1 MEVMMR
7 AARVLAIG
15 SLADIVVEDIPIP
28 VPEEDQLLVKVDL
41 AALNPIDYKVA
52 LPGHRG
58 GREFPLTL
66 GFDAVGTVSVVGS
79 AVSSVAVGDRVCLM
93 TDIMAPGTAAEYVL
107 ARERN
112 VAAVPAGIGDAQA
125 AGLPLAGLTALQAL
139 DLAGLQA
146 GQSVLIHAGA
156 GGVGHLA
163 IQIAKHRGAT
173 VYATSSAPHLE
184 LLAELGADHPVDYHA
199 TPPGKFACRVD
210 LVLDTQGGAVA
221 EATVAAMRPGS
232 VHVSIVG
239 FSPAGAGR
247 DDVRME
253 TMLVEPRAA
262 ELATLLGMMTDGSLR
277 VVVDEVTDL
286 GAFVT
291 AIRALHDGHT
301 TGKRLIAI
309 R

>member
-1 MEVMMR
+1 MR

-15 SLADIVVEDIPIP
+15 ALADIVVEDIPVPIP
-28 VPEEDQLLVKVDL
+28 DEDQLLVKVEL
-41 AALNPIDYKVA
+41 AALNPVDYKVA
-52 LPGHRG
+52 LHGHRG

-66 GFDAVGTVSVVGS
+66 GFDAVGTVGAVGS

-93 TDIMAPGTAAEYVL
+93 TDIMAPGTAAEYVV

-112 VAAVPAGIGDAQA
+112 VARVPAGMDDAQA

-163 IQIAKHRGAT
+163 VQIAKRRGAI
-173 VYATSSAPHLE
+173 VYATSSARHLD
-184 LLAELGADHPVDYHA
+184 LLAGLGADHPIDYHA
-199 TPPGKFACRVD
+199 TPPGRFAGRVD
-210 LVLDTQGGAVA
+210 VVLDTQGGSVA

-239 FSPAGAGR
+239 FSPTGAGR
-247 DDVRME
+247 DDVRLE
-253 TMLVEPRAA
+253 TMLVEPRAL
-262 ELATLLGMMTDGSLR
+262 ELATLLGMMADGSLR
-277 VVVDEVTDL
+277 VVIDQVTDL
-286 GAFVT
+286 EAFVT

>member
-1 MEVMMR
+1 MR
-7 AARVLAIG
+7 AVRVPAIG
-15 SLADIVVEDIPIP
+15 PLADIVVEDVPVPIP
-28 VPEEDQLLVKVDL
+28 DEDQILVKVDL

-52 LPGHRG
+52 LHGHRG
-58 GREFPLTL
+58 GRGFPLTL
-66 GFDAVGTVSVVGS
+66 GFDAVGTVAAVGS

-93 TDIMAPGTAAEYVL
+93 TDIMAPGTAADYVV

-112 VAAVPAGIGDAQA
+112 VAMVPAGIDDTQA

-146 GQSVLIHAGA
+146 GESVLIHAGA

-163 IQIAKHRGAT
+163 IQIAKRRGAI
-173 VYATSSAPHLE
+173 VYATSSARHLD
-184 LLAELGADHPVDYHA
+184 LLAELGADHPIDYHA
-199 TPPGKFACRVD
+199 TPPGRFAGRVD
-210 LVLDTQGGAVA
+210 LVLDTQGGSVA
-221 EATVAAMRPGS
+221 EATVAAMRPDS

-262 ELATLLGMMTDGSLR
+262 ELATLVGMMADGRLR
-277 VVVDEVTDL
+277 VVVDEVSEL

-291 AIRALHDGHT
+291 AILALHDGHT

-309 R
+309 T

>member
-1 MEVMMR
+1 MR

-15 SLADIVVEDIPIP
+15 PLADIVVEEIP
-28 VPEEDQLLVKVDL
+28 VPVADEDQLLVKVDF

-52 LPGHRG
+52 LHGHRG

-66 GFDAVGTVSVVGS
+66 GFDAVGTVAAVGS

-93 TDIMAPGTAAEYVL
+93 TDIMAPGTAAEYVV

-112 VAAVPAGIGDAQA
+112 VAVVPAGIDNTQA
-125 AGLPLAGLTALQAL
+125 AGLPLAGLTALQAF
-139 DLAGLQA
+139 DLGGLQA

-163 IQIAKHRGAT
+163 IQIAKRRGAT
-173 VYATSSAPHLE
+173 VYATSSARHLDH
-184 LLAELGADHPVDYHA
+184 LAELGADHPIDYHA
-199 TPPGKFACRVD
+199 TPLGRFAGRVD
-210 LVLDTQGGAVA
+210 LVLDTQGGSVA

-239 FSPAGAGR
+239 FSAASAGR

-262 ELATLLGMMTDGSLR
+262 ELATLLGMMADGGLR
-277 VVVDEVTDL
+277 IVVEEVSEF

-291 AIRALHDGHT
+291 AILALQYGHT